1 MSHQPQCIVVVLTA
15 RASGADGYLTK
26 PFRMT
31 ELLARVRAHLRR
43 ASVGELV
50 PETFT
55 SGDLTLDTAAHR
67 CTLRGRDVVLRPKEF
82 DLLARLAHD
91 AGRAVTC
98 EALMNDVWDSNWSG
112 SPKTLDVHIAARRHR
127 LTRAVDTSLAEN
139 SGPSS
144 WMSRRVRARWAT
156 RAAINAIATTATVPP
171 PRPTPMD
178 EVRSGSPTLLDGMG
192 ASREA
197 ARARSLQTGL

>member
-15 RASGADGYLTK
+15 RASGADGYLTI
-26 PFRMT
+26 
-31 ELLARVRAHLRR
+31 
-43 ASVGELV
+43 
-50 PETFT
+50 
-55 SGDLTLDTAAHR
+55 DTAAR
-67 CTLRGRDVVLRPKEF
+67 RSTLRGRDVVLRPKEF
-82 DLLARLAHD
+82 GLLARLAHD
-91 AGRAVTC
+91 AGRAVTR

-156 RAAINAIATTATVPP
+156 RAAINAIATTVTVPP
-171 PRPTPMD
+171 PRPAPWPRPTG
-178 EVRSGSPTLLDGMG
+178 EVRSGCPTLLDGMG

-197 ARARSLQTGL
+197 ARARSFQTGL